1 MWYMSQRSNQI
12 RQWEGETFPWKGSVL
27 FIKEGYDG
35 PQSDHNSSLSWFLG
49 MSSLK
54 QDMFI
59 SEQHIENSVSRILAL
74 THSTPKFSEH
84 SAQDVLQIYNLLED
98 LHEGGV
104 FTHLISTVRCSIPPP
119 TRRSNPIPIQPNPL
133 IGLGVLNHSMVI

>member
-1 MWYMSQRSNQI
+1 M
-12 RQWEGETFPWKGSVL
+12 
-27 FIKEGYDG
+27 IKEGYDG

-74 THSTPKFSEH
+74 THSTPNFSEH
-84 SAQDVLQIYNLLED
+84 SAQNVLQIYNLLED

-104 FTHLISTVRCSIPPP
+104 FTHLI
-119 TRRSNPIPIQPNPL
+119 L
-133 IGLGVLNHSMVI
+133 FY